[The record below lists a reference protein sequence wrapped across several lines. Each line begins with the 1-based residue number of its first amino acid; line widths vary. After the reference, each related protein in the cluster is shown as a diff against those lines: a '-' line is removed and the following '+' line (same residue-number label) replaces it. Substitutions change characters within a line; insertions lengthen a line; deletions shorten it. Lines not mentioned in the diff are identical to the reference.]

1 METMPYLSVSSSA
14 SLVVL
19 EAGTVRSFPL
29 EGKQVWKIG
38 RKNPESESDIELES
52 KIVSRKHGR
61 IQSVDGA
68 WYYIEEGSLNGTY
81 YNGEKIKRNDKGE
94 FDAVKL
100 TNGDILRI
108 DSDSLN
114 HPEERGVLFLF
125 TTEGIGNQWKTAML
139 RKNETSF
146 GRNTECDVVIPLPY
160 ASGKHMVILKRSSEY
175 FVMDCDSMAGTWL
188 NGEEIHG
195 EVKLKEKDMIA
206 ICDCTMFLCENKIIY
221 NVPVPKN
228 RNVIPIGE
236 KAEEDGIEER
246 EDDLSTHPVV
256 LRANIKSRKVKNNR
270 GFGKKELIRD
280 IKLEIQEGT
289 LVALIGGAGAGKS
302 TVMNC
307 MNRYET
313 SGMEGSVEY
322 KGVDLIKNFSRMK
335 YLIGSVQQGDA
346 FHEEITVE
354 QELTNAA
361 GIKLPR
367 DTSKAEIAERVNKTL
382 KQLGIENVRSNQI
395 AKCSGGERRRVNI
408 GIELVAD
415 RQLLCLDEPDAGLDP
430 GNKRKLFETL
440 RNLAHNDGKSI
451 LTIIHDVSE
460 IDLFDKIIILNKVDN
475 VGRLAFSGTP
485 NEARKYFGAEIKEV
499 YAIMASDPEK
509 YIFKGDYE

>member
-61 IQSVDGA
+61 IQNVDGA
-68 WYYIEEGSLNGTY
+68 WYYMEEGSLNGTY
-81 YNGEKIKRNDKGE
+81 YNGEKIKMNDKGE
-94 FDAVKL
+94 FDGVKL

-108 DSDSLN
+108 DSDSLKN
-114 HPEERGVLFLF
+114 PEERGVLFLF
-125 TTEGIGNQWKTAML
+125 TTEGIGNQWKTVTL
-139 RKNETSF
+139 RKKETSF
-146 GRNTECDVVIPLPY
+146 GRNEGCDIVIPLPY
-160 ASGKHMVILKRSSEY
+160 ISGKHMVIMKHGSEY
-175 FVMDCDSMAGTWL
+175 FAMDCDSMAGTWL

-195 EVKLKEKDMIA
+195 EIKLKEKDMIA
-206 ICDCTMFLCENKIIY
+206 ICDCTMFLCGNKIIY
-221 NVPVPKN
+221 NIPVPRKMASN
-228 RNVIPIGE
+228 RTAVKDDNIEEVR
-236 KAEEDGIEER
+236 EED
-246 EDDLSTHPVV
+246 LSNRPVV
-256 LRANIKSRKVKNNR
+256 LRADIRSRKVKSNR

-307 MNRYET
+307 MNGYET
-313 SGMEGSVEY
+313 SGMEGRVEY

-346 FHEEITVE
+346 FHEELTVE
-354 QELTNAA
+354 QELTNVA
-361 GIKLPR
+361 GIKLPW
-367 DTSKAEIAERVNKTL
+367 DTSKAEIAERVNETL
-382 KQLGIENVRSNQI
+382 KQLGIENVRKNRI

-460 IDLFDKIIILNKVDN
+460 IDLFDKIIILNKVNN

-499 YAIMASDPEK
+499 YAIMAKDPEK
-509 YIFKGDYE
+509 YIFKGDY

>member
-1 METMPYLSVSSSA
+1 METMPYLSVNSA
-14 SLVVL
+14 ANLIVL
-19 EAGTVRSFPL
+19 ENGAVRSFPL
-29 EGKQVWKIG
+29 DGKSSWTIG

-61 IQSVDGA
+61 IQNVDGV
-68 WYYIEEGSLNGTY
+68 WYYIECGSLNGTY
-81 YNGEKIKRNDKGE
+81 FNGEKIKANENNE

-100 TNGDILRI
+100 SSGDILRI
-108 DSDSLN
+108 DSDSLDN
-114 HPEERGVLFLF
+114 PEERGVLFLF
-125 TTEGIGNQWKTAML
+125 TTEGIGNQWKSITL
-139 RKNETSF
+139 RKKETSF
-146 GRNTECDVVIPLPY
+146 GRYEECDVVIPLPY
-160 ASGKHMVILKRSSEY
+160 ISGKHMVVMKRDKEY
-175 FVMDCDSMAGTWL
+175 FLMDCNSMAGTWL

-195 EVKLKEKDMIA
+195 EVKLKEKDIIA
-206 ICDCTMFLCENKIIY
+206 ICDCTLLFTGNRLVY
-221 NVPVPKN
+221 NVPVTN
-228 RNVIPIGE
+228 RRNENVSVDVADIN
-236 KAEEDGIEER
+236 EED
-246 EDDLSTHPVV
+246 LSSRPVV
-256 LRANIKSRKVKNNR
+256 LRADIRSRKVKT
-270 GFGKKELIRD
+270 GFKKKELIKD
-280 IKLEIQEGT
+280 IKVEIKEGT

-307 MNRYET
+307 MNGYET
-313 SGMEGSVEY
+313 SGMDGSVEY

-367 DTSKAEIAERVNKTL
+367 DTKKAEIAERVDKTL
-382 KQLGIENVRSNQI
+382 RQLGIENVRNNPI

-440 RNLAHNDGKSI
+440 RKLAHEDGKSI
-451 LTIIHDVSE
+451 LTIIHDVSD
-460 IDLFDKIIILNKVDN
+460 IDLFDKIIIMNKVDN

-485 NEARKYFGAEIKEV
+485 DEARKYFGAEIKDV
-499 YAIMASDPEK
+499 YTIMAQNPEK
-509 YIFKGDYE
+509 YIFKGDY